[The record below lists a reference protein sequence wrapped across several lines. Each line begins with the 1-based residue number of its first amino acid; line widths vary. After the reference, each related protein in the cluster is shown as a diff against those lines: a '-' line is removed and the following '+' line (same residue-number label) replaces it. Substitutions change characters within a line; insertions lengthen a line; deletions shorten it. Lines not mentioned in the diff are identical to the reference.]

1 MQDRINITGKVYNG
15 SFPSYMNDMLK
26 SFIKS
31 NEGKTLEIK
40 ISIRRGKRSL
50 PQNRFYWGVVI
61 PIIHD
66 AFKQLGHRL
75 NPEEVHFFLKQKFNY
90 HTVVTEHGELIGE
103 LPKST
108 TELNK
113 LEFMEYID
121 KITQW
126 CAEILNI
133 QIPEPKQYDL

>member
-1 MQDRINITGKVYNG
+1 MEKLVVVSKVYDG
-15 SFPSYMNDMLK
+15 KLSGYASETLREFISSND
-26 SFIKS
+26 
-31 NEGKTLEIK
+31 GKNLEITIK
-40 ISIRRGKRSL
+40 KKRAKRSNA
-50 PQNRFYWGVVI
+50 QNRYYWGAVI
-61 PIIHD
+61 PIIQ
-66 AFKQLGHRL
+66 AEFKNLGTRL

-90 HTVVTEHGELIGE
+90 KTLVTEHGELIGE

-133 QIPEPKQYDL
+133 QIPEPKHYDL